1 MNEKIL
7 VITVSYNPDVP
18 SVKRQIDVL
27 LASQASVVV
36 IDNNSTNSQQLTGAL
51 AEYPENVMVMCL
63 AENEGIA
70 AAQNRGIRLAV
81 EQGYSYVL
89 LMDQDSLPVSNMVE
103 ELLMAAVGL
112 SELAAVGPGFIDAEN
127 NSRSRFIRVEG
138 LRVIKMSADNS
149 KNVVEVDHLIASG
162 SLIPVGVFERVGLM
176 DESLFIDYVDIDWAL
191 RARSKGL
198 LSYGV
203 FSAEMHHS
211 LGDGRIEFAGR
222 QIAVHSPL
230 RHYYLV
236 RNALLLYKRS
246 YIPLNWKLV
255 DAYKLLLKL
264 TFLLLFSGKRW
275 QNVKAIVQ
283 GLIHGVTNK
292 SGKYS
297 L

>member
-1 MNEKIL
+1 VNRNIL
-7 VITVSYNPDVP
+7 AITISYNPEIP
-18 SVKRQIDVL
+18 SLKRQIDVL
-27 LASQASVVV
+27 LSSQVSVVV
-36 IDNNSTNSQQLTGAL
+36 IDNNSGNSQQLADAL
-51 AEYPENVMVMCL
+51 TEYSDRVMLVRL
-63 AENEGIA
+63 LENEGIA
-70 AAQNRGIRLAV
+70 AAQNRGIRMAI
-81 EQGYSYVL
+81 EQGNKYVL
-89 LMDQDSLPVSNMVE
+89 LMDQDSLPAANMID
-103 ELLMAAVGL
+103 ELLKAVTVAT
-112 SELAAVGPGFIDAEN
+112 SVAAVGPTFIDGEHRA
-127 NSRSRFIRVEG
+127 RARFIRVEG
-138 LRVIKMSADNS
+138 LRIVKMSGIDS

-162 SLIPVGVFERVGLM
+162 SLIPVDIFKQVGLM

-222 QIAVHSPL
+222 HIAVHSPL

-236 RNALLLYKRS
+236 RNALLLYKRN

-255 DAYKLLLKL
+255 DAYKLLVKL
-264 TFLLLFSGKRW
+264 IFLLLFSGKRW
-275 QNVKAIVQ
+275 RNVKAIVE

-292 SGKYS
+292 SGKYY